1 MKILIVEDELALQN
15 ALRKGFEKKN
25 YSVDIASD
33 GDEAIDLFYTNLY
46 DLIILDLNLPC
57 LDGLEVLKIIR
68 EEDDKIKILILSARS
83 EVDEKVFGLESGAND
98 YLGKPFY
105 FKELEARVAALLRR
119 NFKTEQKV
127 IIIDDMKINLS
138 EKRVYLREEEVTLT
152 KKEYGILEYLIINRG
167 RIVSIDELYEHIWD
181 SDNEF
186 TSNSIKVHLNRLRNK
201 TSYNL
206 IHNKR
211 GEGYYVK

>member
-1 MKILIVEDELALQN
+1 M
-15 ALRKGFEKKN
+15 
-25 YSVDIASD
+25 
-33 GDEAIDLFYTNLY
+33 
-46 DLIILDLNLPC
+46 LN
-57 LDGLEVLKIIR
+57 IIR

-98 YLGKPFY
+98 YLGKPFS
-105 FKELEARVAALLRR
+105 FNELEARVAALLRR
-119 NFKTEQKV
+119 NFKTAQKN
-127 IIIDDMKINLS
+127 IKIDDIEIDLI
-138 EKRVYLREEEVTLT
+138 EKRVFLSDEEVVLT
-152 KKEYGILEYLIINRG
+152 KKEYGILEYLVINRG
-167 RIVSIDELYEHIWD
+167 RIVSIDELYEHIW
-181 SDNEF
+181 SSGNEF